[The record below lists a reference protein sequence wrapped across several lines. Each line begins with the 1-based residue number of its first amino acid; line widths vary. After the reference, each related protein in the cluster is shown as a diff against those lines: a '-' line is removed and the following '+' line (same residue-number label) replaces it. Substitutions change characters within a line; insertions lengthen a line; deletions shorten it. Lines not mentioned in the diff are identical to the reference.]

1 MWEGAPRGN
10 DCKAIGGLTGANI
23 RRDWVGENSGFLIIL
38 YPPDLTTI
46 ELIMS
51 RSTAQPHRATVFIA
65 ASEVDANLYYAT
77 KFIAPDPFIYLEIKG
92 ERILVMNDLEMDR
105 AKSQAS
111 VDRVLS
117 YSEIERRA
125 RDHGVAA
132 PWSVDIIHVVLR
144 DAKIKQVLVPA
155 NFPFSHASRLQELG
169 YQVHSKPDPFYE
181 QRVVK
186 TADEIR
192 HIEEAQRAT
201 EEAVAAAHA
210 VLRQASIK
218 KDELW
223 FDGAVLTSERIKKLI
238 NVTLMESDCV
248 AQHTIVAGG
257 EQACDPHNEGSGPLP
272 AHRSIIFDVFPR
284 SAATRYFADM
294 SRTVVQGKPGP
305 QLIKLYQ
312 IVKDAQEE
320 AIDKIKDG
328 ADGMKIHRGICE
340 RFERAGYKTGL
351 VNGRM
356 QGYFHGTGH
365 GVGLDIHEAPRISRT
380 GSLLQ
385 EGHVVTVEPGLYYP
399 GLGAI
404 RIEDMVLV
412 TSNGCRNLTNF
423 PKVFEL
429 D

>member
-1 MWEGAPRGN
+1 MKR
-10 DCKAIGGLTGANI
+10 
-23 RRDWVGENSGFLIIL
+23 
-38 YPPDLTTI
+38 TT
-46 ELIMS
+46 MS
-51 RSTAQPHRATVFIA
+51 QPESATLFIA
-65 ASEVDANLYYAT
+65 ASEQDSNLYYAT
-77 KFIAPDPFIYLEIKG
+77 RFMAPDPFIYLEIKG
-92 ERILVMNDLEMDR
+92 ERLMVMSDLEMDR
-105 AKSQAS
+105 ARTQAS

-117 YSEIERRA
+117 YSEIEQKA
-125 RDHGVAA
+125 KKQGIKDPTA
-132 PWSVDIIHVVLR
+132 VDIVHVVLKEF
-144 DAKIKQVLVPA
+144 KIRRLSVPA
-155 NFPFSHASRLQELG
+155 SFPLIHAARLQERG
-169 YQVHSKPDPFYE
+169 YSLKPKRDPFYE

-186 TADEIR
+186 TAEEVR
-192 HIEEAQRAT
+192 HIEDAQRAT

-210 VLRQASIK
+210 MLRRAEI
-218 KDELW
+218 KDEQLW
-223 FDGAVLTSERIKKLI
+223 LDGAQVTSERIKKFV
-238 NVTLMESDCV
+238 NVKLMERDCI

-272 AHRSIIFDVFPR
+272 AHCSIIFDVFPR
-284 SAATRYFADM
+284 SATSRYFADM
-294 SRTVVQGKPGP
+294 SRTVIRGKASPE
-305 QLIKLYQ
+305 LKRLYGA
-312 IVKDAQEE
+312 VKDAQED

-328 ADGMKIHRGICE
+328 ADGMKIHQGICT

-399 GLGAI
+399 GLGAV

-412 TSNGCRNLTNF
+412 TKDGCRNLTNF

-429 D
+429 E

>member
-1 MWEGAPRGN
+1 
-10 DCKAIGGLTGANI
+10 
-23 RRDWVGENSGFLIIL
+23 
-38 YPPDLTTI
+38 
-46 ELIMS
+46 MS
-51 RSTAQPHRATVFIA
+51 RSAAQSHKATLFIA
-65 ASEVDANLYYAT
+65 ASEHDANLYYAT
-77 KFIAPDPFIYLEIKG
+77 KFVAPDPFIYLEIKG
-92 ERILVMNDLEMDR
+92 ERIMVMNDLELDR
-105 AKSQAS
+105 AKSQAA

-117 YSEIERRA
+117 YTELERRA
-125 RDHGVAA
+125 RDQGAA
-132 PWSVDIIHVVLR
+132 SPSSADIVHVVLR
-144 DAKIKQVLVPA
+144 DAKIKQVVVPA
-155 NFPFSHASRLQELG
+155 NFPFGHATRLQELG
-169 YQVHSKPDPFYE
+169 YQLHAKPDPFYE
-181 QRVVK
+181 RRVVK
-186 TADEIR
+186 TAEEVR

-210 VLRQASIK
+210 VLRLAEIRQ
-218 KDELW
+218 DELW
-223 FDGAVLTSERIKKLI
+223 YDGAVLTSERIKKLI
-238 NVTLMESDCV
+238 NVKLMESECV

-284 SAATRYFADM
+284 SSTTRYFADM
-294 SRTVVQGKPGP
+294 SRTVVRGRPSPELG
-305 QLIKLYQ
+305 KLYQ

-320 AIDKIKDG
+320 AIGQIKDG

-340 RFERAGYKTGL
+340 RFEKAGYKTGL

-399 GLGAI
+399 GLGAV

-412 TSNGCRNLTNF
+412 TAEGCRNLTNF
-423 PKVFEL
+423 PKHFEL